1 MRKTRYLIGALSLLG
16 VAVAIPATA
25 NSAVSSQTIKASF
38 TPTKLSASK
47 KTPTSINL
55 RVDTDTTWDS
65 YGPAPN
71 PTPAAIS
78 TDVDF
83 DASGIFNP
91 KPVKTCDLSQ
101 LSGTTSDQAI
111 AACGPAQVGTGS
123 ATLKGIIGDL
133 QGVVTVFN
141 GTPSG
146 GLPTIYLHTRVSNPP
161 LTQVLVGT
169 LSKSPLGKP
178 YGMRLHV
185 PIPAADIGGG
195 FEVITHFDTTVG
207 KKFTVTKKVKG
218 KKIKVKSGYITAWCP
233 KSKTL
238 NVAGTFGFGTAPT
251 FAQSSTMTATAT
263 APCKPIPAKK
273 KRSS

>member
-1 MRKTRYLIGALSLLG
+1 MRKTSYLIAALSLL
-16 VAVAIPATA
+16 VAAIAIPATA
-25 NSAVSSQTIKASF
+25 DAAVATQTIKASF
-38 TPTKLSASK
+38 TPTKLSASR

-65 YGPAPN
+65 YGPGLD

-83 DASGIFNP
+83 DASGFFNP
-91 KPVKTCDLSQ
+91 KLVKTCDLSK
-101 LSGTTSDQAI
+101 LAGTTSDQAI

-123 ATLKGIIGDL
+123 AALKGLLGDL

-141 GTPSG
+141 GIPSG
-146 GLPTIYLHTRVSNPP
+146 GAPTLYLHTRVSIPP

-185 PIPAADIGGG
+185 PIPAAQIGGG
-195 FEVITHFDTTVG
+195 SEVITHFDTTVG
-207 KKFTVTKKVKG
+207 KKVKVTKKVKG
-218 KKIKVKSGYITAWCP
+218 KKTKVKSGYITAFCP
-233 KSKTL
+233 KNKTL
-238 NVAGTFGFGTAPT
+238 SVFGTFGFGTGPS
-251 FAQSSTMTATAT
+251 FAQSSMLTAAAT
-263 APCKPIPAKK
+263 APCTPIPAKK
-273 KRSS
+273 KK